1 MEGHIVRT
9 FDGDLMHLKL
19 RVLEMGGL
27 AIDRV
32 QRAVDALVGEHDE
45 AAHEIIAGDER
56 ITVYHH
62 NIEEEAIG
70 LIARRQPVAS
80 DLRLILTIT
89 KVALDL
95 ERIGHGGKKI
105 AKLGL
110 ELHQGLEGV
119 PLASFYR
126 DVRKMA
132 TMALGMVRE
141 ALECLDRLD
150 VNGALAVVRRDVE
163 IDDELH
169 MAIREL
175 LTYVME
181 DVRWLRHAIQTV
193 FVLRAL
199 ERVGDHA
206 RNIAAAVP
214 RLARSESVSEPSSAS
229 DEAVKS

>member
-1 MEGHIVRT
+1 VEGHIVRT
-9 FDGDLMHLKL
+9 YDGDLMHLKMQ
-19 RVLEMGGL
+19 VLEMGGL

-45 AAHEIIAGDER
+45 TAHDLIASDER
-56 ITVYHH
+56 INTYYQA
-62 NIEEEAIG
+62 IEDEAIG

-105 AKLGL
+105 ARLGL
-110 ELHQGLEGV
+110 DLHQGLQNV
-119 PLASFYR
+119 PLESFYR
-126 DVRKMA
+126 DVQKMA
-132 TMALGMVRE
+132 TLALAMVRE
-141 ALECLDRLD
+141 ALDCLDREDLG
-150 VNGALAVVRRDVE
+150 GAAAVVRRDGD
-163 IDDELH
+163 IDTEFHLA
-169 MAIREL
+169 MREL

-181 DVRWLRHAIQTV
+181 DPRWLRHAIQTV
-193 FVLRAL
+193 FVLKAL

-214 RLARSESVSEPSSAS
+214 RLLRPTLNAIPDA
-229 DEAVKS
+229 AQGAAILG

>member
-1 MEGHIVRT
+1 
-9 FDGDLMHLKL
+9 MHLKM

-32 QRAVDALVGEHDE
+32 QRAVDALVADHDE
-45 AAHEIIAGDER
+45 EAHEIIASDER
-56 ITVYHH
+56 INAYHRS
-62 NIEEEAIG
+62 IEDEAIA

-80 DLRLILTIT
+80 DLRLILAIT

-105 AKLGL
+105 ARLGL
-110 ELHQGLEGV
+110 ELHQGLSNV

-132 TMALGMVRE
+132 TIALGMVRE
-141 ALECLDRLD
+141 ALDSLDRQYLE
-150 VNGALAVVRRDVE
+150 GAAAVIRRDDD
-163 IDDELH
+163 IDSEFHLAMRD
-169 MAIREL
+169 L

-181 DVRWLRHAIQTV
+181 DPRWLKHAIQTV
-193 FVLRAL
+193 FVLKAL

-214 RLARSESVSEPSSAS
+214 RLTRAEDRALVRASAS
-229 DEAVKS
+229 NTAVS